1 MNSIWAR
8 WPTQALQGV
17 YDRSLRHYHRLGKRI
32 AAAMRR
38 RARGPDHLVLNK
50 AETLSRDYAERLKV
64 DAQLTEIECVLADR
78 RSRHHCRG
86 LIKGKAGRIIC
97 PAFLFYC

>member
-50 AETLSRDYAERLKV
+50 AETSRATTPSGSKS
-64 DAQLTEIECVLADR
+64 TP
-78 RSRHHCRG
+78 S
-86 LIKGKAGRIIC
+86 
-97 PAFLFYC
+97 